1 MRKRGLLTD
10 DKERGRKREREKK
23 GKKEKPEEEDQEAI
37 CEEIVAACQSS
48 DCSRLMYGML
58 TNGFRYVITRV
69 VARNEIYAVVSRNYI
84 LRVVGP
90 IFYFARIIRAPH
102 RTMAGR
108 LRPTDYSDMK
118 FRSKKLIFSRLTPTN
133 SKKNKIILLL

>member
-1 MRKRGLLTD
+1 MLTD
-10 DKERGRKREREKK
+10 DKERKRERRKKEKE
-23 GKKEKPEEEDQEAI
+23 KEKPEEEDQEAI

-90 IFYFARIIRAPH
+90 IFYFVRVIRMLHRVAAR
-102 RTMAGR
+102 R
-108 LRPTDYSDMK
+108 LRPSDCVAV
-118 FRSKKLIFSRLTPTN
+118 I
-133 SKKNKIILLL
+133 

>member
-1 MRKRGLLTD
+1 MIKG
-10 DKERGRKREREKK
+10 EGKREREKR
-23 GKKEKPEEEDQEAI
+23 GKKEKSEEEDQEAI

-84 LRVVGP
+84 HGIVGP
-90 IFYFARIIRAPH
+90 IFYFASYSRVAP
-102 RTMAGR
+102 
-108 LRPTDYSDMK
+108 RPGD
-118 FRSKKLIFSRLTPTN
+118 
-133 SKKNKIILLL
+133 